1 MVSEQNGRVL
11 GRREEVETREGYKL
25 LNFRFFFSMQSSIIL
40 AMVTL
45 NGSEID
51 GGGHGNPLQYSCL
64 KNSHG

>member
-11 GRREEVETREGYKL
+11 GRREEVETREEYKL
-25 LNFRFFFSMQSSIIL
+25 LNFHFFFSMQSSIIL

-51 GGGHGNPLQYSCL
+51 GGDIFLKYSIC
-64 KNSHG
+64 SCF